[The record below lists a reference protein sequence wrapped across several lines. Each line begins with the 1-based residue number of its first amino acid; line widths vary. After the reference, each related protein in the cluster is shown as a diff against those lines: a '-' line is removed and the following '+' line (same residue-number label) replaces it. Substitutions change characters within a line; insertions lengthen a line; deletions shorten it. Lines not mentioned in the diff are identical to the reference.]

1 MNDAPR
7 RPTGDA
13 PRSARLAPR
22 GAPPGLVRSL
32 RGLFAG
38 EPAEPVRISETPSH
52 AGVADP
58 LARAVTRLLVAEA
71 AWWPERADEVRALAH
86 TFRAD
91 EAAEGDDVDAAL
103 ARAVERMARARDAAG
118 DAAAVAAEI
127 TTPAVARRLVADLQ
141 ASARDEARRDELVEV
156 MGALGGVVAEPLAD
170 ALADAEDRSVRRAL
184 MDALA
189 ASAADRPDVLTE
201 LLADS
206 RWFVV
211 RNGVAVLGE
220 VGGEGA
226 LEHLTRALGH
236 EHGRVRREAVM
247 ALARLG
253 GSDPAQ
259 LILGMLDD
267 PDEGVRGAAAMALG
281 VLGLERALRPLL
293 ARLDDESS
301 ADVQVEIIRA
311 LGQLGDPGAVP
322 ALEKRADPGLF
333 SRTPTPV
340 RVAAYRALAAIGT
353 PHARKVVQAG
363 LEAREPEVR
372 NAVRAV
378 LRDRG

>member
-1 MNDAPR
+1 MTDRTDRPR
-7 RPTGDA
+7 AVPA
-13 PRSARLAPR
+13 

-32 RGLFAG
+32 RGLFAR
-38 EPAEPVRISETPSH
+38 EAAAPVRISETPSH
-52 AGVADP
+52 AGTGDP

-71 AWWPERADEVRALAH
+71 AWWPERADEVRTVAF
-86 TFRAD
+86 TSGAD
-91 EAAEGDDVDAAL
+91 GGAEGDEPEASL
-103 ARAVERMARARDAAG
+103 ARAVERLTRARDAVG
-118 DAAAVAAEI
+118 DAAALAGEI
-127 TTPAVARRLVADLQ
+127 TTPGVARRLVAELEG
-141 ASARDEARRDELVEV
+141 AARDEARRAELVEV
-156 MGALGGVVAEPLAD
+156 MGALGGVVAGPLAD

-201 LLADS
+201 LLSDG

-267 PDEGVRGAAAMALG
+267 PDDGVRGAAAMALG
-281 VLGLERALRPLL
+281 VLGYERAQRPLL
-293 ARLDDESS
+293 EHLDEEPNT
-301 ADVQVEIIRA
+301 DVQVEIMRA
-311 LGQLGDPGAVP
+311 LGQLGDPGSVP

-363 LEAREPEVR
+363 LDSREPEVR